1 MSLTDVA
8 ERGEVFAQ
16 AGIPTGLTYE
26 DVKGVVRPFE
36 ELQGDWTPMMA
47 GTVANTSEPYLART
61 SGQEW
66 DFQFTFDVAVGYW
79 VRIMG
84 RRVGGPWEPLQT
96 TRSDT
101 AVLAAEHQVLPG
113 QTKLLLQTTAGFIR
127 DQCRAEVKVDID
139 DDPPTSGDMVV
150 GFCRA
155 I

>member
-1 MSLTDVA
+1 LSLTDVA
-8 ERGEVFAQ
+8 ERGQVFAQ
-16 AGIPTGLTYE
+16 AGDPTGLTYE

-36 ELQGDWTPMMA
+36 VLQADWTPMMA

-66 DFQFTFDVAVGYW
+66 DFQFAFALVQRYW

-101 AVLAAEHQVLPG
+101 GALAAEHEVLSG
-113 QTKLLLQTTAGFIR
+113 QTALLLQTPAGFIR
-127 DQCRAEVKVDID
+127 DQCRVEVKVVSIYIPSVADQI
-139 DDPPTSGDMVV
+139 V